1 MMFAVSDDRSGN
13 QPAMEGIVTVKSVV
27 SRRSVAAG
35 SLIACWMLTGSAVSA
50 VAQEKLT
57 LRLDFLPYGTQA
69 PLYLAK
75 EKGWYADNGVD
86 VQMDDGTGSAST
98 VMLVDS
104 GKYDLGF
111 GSLASLLVARDKGIQ
126 VKSIAGVLRKGDL
139 GVLVDA
145 DSPMKQPKDLEG
157 KVIYFSPSSVE
168 TLFIDSWFA
177 KNGVDKSKVQLSS
190 IDISTKVSTYLGGKG
205 DGMFVPIPIYTIKK
219 NIPRL
224 SKGILFADF
233 GLPLP
238 GFGVFANDNAI
249 KTKQKA
255 LAGFVAAIQK
265 AWAGVKDKTMVDEA
279 VAALIKNRPQA
290 NLDPVYL
297 HQQLE
302 AVIPYMD
309 TPATAGKPLLWQS
322 PDDWSAGVKA
332 SEEAGIIKPGSKPD
346 DYFTNQFVPGA
357 S

>member
-1 MMFAVSDDRSGN
+1 
-13 QPAMEGIVTVKSVV
+13 MEWIVTVKSLI
-27 SRRSVAAG
+27 SRRSASTAAG
-35 SLIACWMLTGSAVSA
+35 SLIVCWMLAESAAPVL
-50 VAQEKLT
+50 AQEKLT
-57 LRLDFLPYGTQA
+57 MRLDFLPYGTQA

-75 EKGWYADNGVD
+75 EKGLYAANGID

-111 GSLASLLVARDKGIQ
+111 GSLASLLAARDKGIQ
-126 VKSIAGVLRKGDL
+126 IKSIAGVLRKGDL

-145 DSPMKQPKDLEG
+145 DSPMKQPRDLEG
-157 KVIYFSPSSVE
+157 KVIFFSPSSIE
-168 TLFIDSWFA
+168 TQFIDTWFT

-190 IDISTKVSTYLGGKG
+190 IDISTKVSTYLSGKG
-205 DGMFVPIPIYTIKK
+205 DGMFVPIPIYTIRK

-238 GFGVFANDNAI
+238 GFGVIANESAI
-249 KTKQKA
+249 KNKPKA
-255 LAGFVAAIQK
+255 LGGFVAAIQK
-265 AWAGVKDKTMVDEA
+265 AWAGIKDKTMIDDA

-290 NLDPVYL
+290 NLDPIYL

-309 TPATAGKPLLWQS
+309 TSATAGKPLLWQS
-322 PDDWSAGVKA
+322 PDDWSEGIKV
-332 SEEAGIIKPGSKPD
+332 SEEAGVIKAGSKPE
-346 DYFTNQFVPGA
+346 DYFTNEFVPGA
-357 S
+357 P

>member
-1 MMFAVSDDRSGN
+1 MVFPVSEIG
-13 QPAMEGIVTVKSVV
+13 QATAMEWIVTVEILI
-27 SRRSVAAG
+27 SRRSAAAG
-35 SLIACWMLTGSAVSA
+35 SLIACWMLAGSAAPVL
-50 VAQEKLT
+50 AQEKLT
-57 LRLDFLPYGTQA
+57 MRLDFLPYGTQA

-75 EKGWYADNGVD
+75 EKGWYAANGID

-111 GSLASLLVARDKGIQ
+111 GSLASLLAARDKGIQ
-126 VKSIAGVLRKGDL
+126 IKSIAGVLRKGDL

-157 KVIYFSPSSVE
+157 KVIFFSPSSIE
-168 TLFIDSWFA
+168 TQFIDIWFA

-190 IDISTKVSTYLGGKG
+190 IDISTKVSTYLSGKG
-205 DGMFVPIPIYTIKK
+205 DGMFVPIPIYTIRK

-224 SKGILFADF
+224 SKGILFADY

-238 GFGVFANDNAI
+238 GFGVFANDNVI
-249 KTKQKA
+249 KTKSKA
-255 LAGFVAAIQK
+255 LGGFVAAVQK
-265 AWAGVKDKTMVDEA
+265 AWAGIKDKTMIDEA

-297 HQQLE
+297 QQQLE

-309 TPATAGKPLLWQS
+309 TSASAGKPLLWQS
-322 PDDWSAGVKA
+322 PDDWSDGIKT
-332 SEEAGIIKPGSKPD
+332 SEEAGVINVGSKPE
-346 DYFTNQFVPGA
+346 DYFTNQFVSGA
-357 S
+357 P

>member
-1 MMFAVSDDRSGN
+1 
-13 QPAMEGIVTVKSVV
+13 MEWIVTVKSLI
-27 SRRSVAAG
+27 SRRSASAAAG
-35 SLIACWMLTGSAVSA
+35 SLIACWMLAESAAPVL
-50 VAQEKLT
+50 AQEKLT
-57 LRLDFLPYGTQA
+57 MRLDFLPYGTQA

-75 EKGWYADNGVD
+75 EKGWYAANGID

-111 GSLASLLVARDKGIQ
+111 GSLASLLAARDKGIQ
-126 VKSIAGVLRKGDL
+126 VKSIAVVLRKGDL

-157 KVIYFSPSSVE
+157 KVIFFSPSSIE
-168 TLFIDSWFA
+168 TQFIDIWFA

-190 IDISTKVSTYLGGKG
+190 IDISTKVSTYLSGKG
-205 DGMFVPIPIYTIKK
+205 DGMFVPIPIYTIRK

-249 KTKQKA
+249 KTKSKA
-255 LAGFVAAIQK
+255 LGGFVAAVQK
-265 AWAGVKDKTMVDEA
+265 AWAGIKDKTMIDEA

-297 HQQLE
+297 QQQLE

-309 TPATAGKPLLWQS
+309 TSATAGKPLLWQS
-322 PDDWSAGVKA
+322 PDDWSEGIKAG
-332 SEEAGIIKPGSKPD
+332 EEAGVIKAGAKPE
-346 DYFTNQFVPGA
+346 DYFTNEFVPGA
-357 S
+357 R